1 MCVLHALLSPA
12 FCLSGLKALK
22 RENRLLVQQ
31 EVRGNVEKKEISG
44 E

>member
-1 MCVLHALLSPA
+1 MSYMHCCLQLSVFHA
-12 FCLSGLKALK
+12 LKALK